1 MANGEI
7 VVNNVTDNPVGR
19 LVYSFKLRGG
29 LKVNNNFYVYEW
41 YNINTGYVF
50 YVGKGS
56 NGRYKLSTKSVRNKQ
71 FLNYKNKYNCDVR
84 IIYSN
89 LKEDEAFKLEI
100 DTITKYKLIDQCNCN
115 YTNGGEGISGYTHS
129 ESARKAI
136 SETHKGEQNSQ
147 FGISPKERMGDKY
160 DDWLNKVS
168 KDKVGSSNPNYNNDT
183 LKLKYKENP
192 ELALEKQSRKG
203 NQNGRAIK
211 IQLYDNNM
219 NFIKEFD
226 YIGLCCEYLHNNYG
240 FSSNPEVIRIGIRK
254 SIKFDTPYKGFKFI
268 KL

>member
-7 VVNNVTDNPVGR
+7 VLSNVTDNPVGR

-29 LKVNNNFYVYEW
+29 LKVKNNYYIYEW
-41 YNINTGYVF
+41 YNIDTGYVF
-50 YVGKGS
+50 YVGKGID
-56 NGRYKLSTKSVRNKQ
+56 GRYKLSTKSVRNKH
-71 FLNYKNKYNCDVR
+71 FINYKNKYNCNVR

-100 DTITKYKLIDQCNCN
+100 DTIAKYKLINQCNCN

-129 ESARKAI
+129 ESTKRAM

-147 FGISPKERMGDKY
+147 FGISLKERMGDKY
-160 DDWLNKVS
+160 DDWLINVNKN
-168 KDKVGSSNPNYNNDT
+168 KNGSSNPNYNNNT
-183 LKLKYKENP
+183 LKIKYKENP
-192 ELALEKQSRKG
+192 QLALEKQSRKG
-203 NQNGRAIK
+203 IQNGMSTK
-211 IQLYDNNM
+211 IQLYDDNM
-219 NFIKEFD
+219 NFVKEFD
-226 YIGLCCEYLHNNYG
+226 YIGLCCEYLHKNHG
-240 FSSNPEVIRIGIRK
+240 FSNNPEVIRVGIRR